1 MSENERRFILCRLFS
16 WSERD
21 YLDASARFSDFALA
35 VEIQS
40 RERSD

>member
-1 MSENERRFILCRLFS
+1 MPEPERMFLLCRLFS

-21 YLDASARFSDFALA
+21 YLDASVRFSDFAVA

-40 RERSD
+40 REGG